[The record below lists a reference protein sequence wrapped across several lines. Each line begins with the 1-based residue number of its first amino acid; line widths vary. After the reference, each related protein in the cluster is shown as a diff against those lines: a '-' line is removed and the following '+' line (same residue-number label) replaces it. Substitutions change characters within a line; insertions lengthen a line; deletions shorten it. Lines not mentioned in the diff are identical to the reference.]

1 MFGKLPS
8 VSFVHPFHHLTL
20 SLSSLPSQPPRRRT
34 WILFTFKGTDCLVRP
49 IKCSIWFWL
58 LSYET
63 VESIIICFI
72 AMAKKW
78 DWILWCN
85 TQISVHCYSWCWI
98 VPQDS
103 GGESLKAFSE
113 CHFHWR
119 HWSCYWKV
127 LVLCSLSGLIYRCPD
142 CMYIPSYHFLILE
155 PLTPWSISSWKIK
168 RTTRLW
174 CALWRERDTRAT
186 QIIPIVSI
194 LWSSFRLSPLWYSS
208 RMERRLAVAWNV
220 SAEMRMPCMLLWTSC
235 FVLFV
240 WIGSRPF

>member
-1 MFGKLPS
+1 
-8 VSFVHPFHHLTL
+8 
-20 SLSSLPSQPPRRRT
+20 
-34 WILFTFKGTDCLVRP
+34 
-49 IKCSIWFWL
+49 
-58 LSYET
+58 
-63 VESIIICFI
+63 
-72 AMAKKW
+72 MAKKW
-78 DWILWCN
+78 DWVVWCN
-85 TQISVHCYSWCWI
+85 TQISVHRYSWCWI

-119 HWSCYWKV
+119 HWSRYWKV
-127 LVLCSLSGLIYRCPD
+127 LVLCFLGGLIRRCPD

-168 RTTRLW
+168 RTIRLW
-174 CALWRERDTRAT
+174 CALWRERDTRET
-186 QIIPIVSI
+186 QIIPTVSI
-194 LWSSFRLSPLWYSS
+194 LWSSFRPSPLWYSS
-208 RMERRLAVAWNV
+208 RMERRLAVAWSV